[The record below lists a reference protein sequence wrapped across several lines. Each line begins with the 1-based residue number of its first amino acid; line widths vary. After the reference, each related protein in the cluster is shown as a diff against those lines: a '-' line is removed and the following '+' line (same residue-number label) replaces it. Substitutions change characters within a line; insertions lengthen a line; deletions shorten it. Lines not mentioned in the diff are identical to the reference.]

1 MCGERESA
9 GRRPA
14 RFGERFGERHKARLT
29 HPGRNVENE
38 RRKPPGY
45 GIIADA
51 FLRREV
57 SDTRFQHFA
66 PQGPARWPRTAM
78 RELRR
83 SQHHRALREKPPLR
97 GFGGGEPSSPGPPL
111 KRKHTPCA
119 CLRVRRKNK
128 FFPSFGLRRNSPL
141 FSAHDLDASTRADRV
156 RSGRTR
162 ARRACALVRPELP
175 RPALAL
181 GHGVELPQACV

>member
-1 MCGERESA
+1 MCGEREPA

-38 RRKPPGY
+38 RRKPPCY

-51 FLRREV
+51 FLRSEV

-66 PQGPARWPRTAM
+66 PQGPAIGPRSAM
-78 RELRR
+78 REPRR
-83 SQHHRALREKPPLR
+83 SQRHRALRESPPLR

-119 CLRVRRKNK
+119 CLRVRGKT
-128 FFPSFGLRRNSPL
+128 SFSPL
-141 FSAHDLDASTRADRV
+141 SACAEIHPFSLPTTETRAHAPTVGDPAVPGREGRAPWNV
-156 RSGRTR
+156 RNT
-162 ARRACALVRPELP
+162 
-175 RPALAL
+175 
-181 GHGVELPQACV
+181 HGQR